1 MFLFKFRTSRELLS
15 SCPHVIKDDPLP
27 IKMDSE
33 QNVEYNKMCKYDE
46 DIWHWPLHIVQAGP
60 GAGAEAQLLLPQPL
74 PTSVQNS

>member
-1 MFLFKFRTSRELLS
+1 
-15 SCPHVIKDDPLP
+15 
-27 IKMDSE
+27 MDSE
-33 QNVEYNKMCKYDE
+33 QNMEYNKMCKYDE